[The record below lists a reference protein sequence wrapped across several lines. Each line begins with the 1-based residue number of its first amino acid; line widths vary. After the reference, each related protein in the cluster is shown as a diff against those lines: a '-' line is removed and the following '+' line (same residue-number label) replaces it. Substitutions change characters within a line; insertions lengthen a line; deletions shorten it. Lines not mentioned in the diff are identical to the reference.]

1 MAQPCSTFVKNFQIW
16 KVGFH
21 RPAGQQV
28 ETGYNSLLLGLV
40 PYENGLSDLMSIPAI
55 PVKETLAGA
64 LGLRSDVRIVRPLYF
79 LQFGAI
85 GFFFTFANVYY
96 NSIGLSGVQIGLI
109 NTLGPLAGI
118 FSAALWG
125 YINDRTGKPR
135 LVVMAIS
142 AGIVLSSLLLSTV
155 TTFALILPAAC
166 LLSFFSSPLI
176 PLIDSTT
183 LSLLGEKREQY
194 GNYRVW
200 GSVGYILTS
209 SASGFI
215 LQRTGLHFIFYGY
228 AVLMGLLCLFS
239 FNMPDRPVK
248 IGGSLGKG
256 LGQMVRQPR
265 WMIFYLSV
273 FILWLAPTGLMT
285 FLSMMLKGM
294 GAGDPLIGLVWTI
307 AAVTEVPA
315 MIFSGRLLRRF
326 GPSRLIQVS
335 LVGFALRIFLFSIIP
350 SPGWALAV
358 SPLNAVSFTPFWTA
372 SVAYANDLAPD
383 HLKSTAQ
390 GMLGSVTSL
399 SSMAGSFISGIL
411 YDQVGPRNM
420 FAILS
425 TFCILA
431 LLVFNTDKIFHR
443 EIR

>member
-1 MAQPCSTFVKNFQIW
+1 MSPPTARVK
-16 KVGFH
+16 
-21 RPAGQQV
+21 
-28 ETGYNSLLLGLV
+28 
-40 PYENGLSDLMSIPAI
+40 D
-55 PVKETLAGA
+55 TLAGA

-96 NSIGLSGVQIGLI
+96 NSIGLSGMQIGLI

-135 LVVMAIS
+135 LVVMATTT
-142 AGIVLSSLLLSTV
+142 GIVLSSLLLSTV
-155 TTFALILPAAC
+155 RTFALILPAAC

-183 LSLLGEKREQY
+183 LNLLGEQRERY

-200 GSVGYILTS
+200 GSLGYILTS

-228 AVLMGLLCLFS
+228 AVLMALLCLFS
-239 FNMPDRPVK
+239 FKLPDRPVK
-248 IGGSLGKG
+248 MGSSLVKG
-256 LGQMVRQPR
+256 LGQMARQPR
-265 WMIFYLSV
+265 WTIFFVSV

-294 GAGDPLIGLVWTI
+294 GASDPLIGLVWTI
-307 AAVTEVPA
+307 SALTEVPA

-326 GPSRLIQVS
+326 GPARLIQVS
-335 LVGFALRIFLFSIIP
+335 LVGFALRIFLFSVIP

-372 SVAYANDLAPD
+372 AVAYANDLSPE
-383 HLKSTAQ
+383 HLKSTSQ

-399 SSMAGSFISGIL
+399 SSMAGSFISGL
-411 YDQVGPRNM
+411 MYDQIGPRNM

-425 TFCILA
+425 MFCIVA
-431 LLVFNTDKIFHR
+431 LLVFNTDKIIHKESR
-443 EIR
+443 